1 MAMSKKTMRPAIR
14 KIRAKGTPAVMP
26 EYRPNQKPGQPKPAP
41 MPTMQPNYGKPR
53 ITERPRPGSPKKT
66 PSPKLEIA
74 PKPKRATRVKGR
86 PLIKIIK
93 KGI

>member
-1 MAMSKKTMRPAIR
+1 MAMSKKIKRPAIR
-14 KIRAKGTPAVMP
+14 VTRSKGTPAVMP

-66 PSPKLEIA
+66 PSPKLEIL

-86 PLIKIIK
+86 PLVKVIKR
-93 KGI
+93 GI